1 MAETIQQKTIPTLYN
16 LSSSQGNAI
25 LWALEEV
32 TAINGLKYNL
42 KNFSRR
48 GATTAKDLKVIFPLG
63 KSPIVTLEPV
73 ASEPDQTYQIKP
85 NTLTESRLI
94 LQFISENYTDGI
106 WVPESEGDKRR
117 DVFFSELAKCTLL
130 EKVDFAL
137 VFEVTTTFLP
147 FGIRQLVGLMVR
159 PIVNHFLGDLRDIFQ
174 IMEEELSEG
183 KPWFAGSRMGL
194 ADFNMSFG
202 MDMASARGYFDGE
215 KYRKVQTWLEKIHAR
230 EAYKKALEKGGG
242 YDLVNFT

>member
-1 MAETIQQKTIPTLYN
+1 LPPFHSTHLKNRSENGRNNPAKDYPHTLQPLLIPGQRNPMGTRRGHRH
-16 LSSSQGNAI
+16 QR
-25 LWALEEV
+25 
-32 TAINGLKYNL
+32 LKYNL

-73 ASEPDQTYQIKP
+73 ASEPAQTYQIKP
-85 NTLTESRLI
+85 NTLTESHLI

-137 VFEVTTTFLP
+137 
-147 FGIRQLVGLMVR
+147 GL
-159 PIVNHFLGDLRDIFQ
+159 
-174 IMEEELSEG
+174 
-183 KPWFAGSRMGL
+183 
-194 ADFNMSFG
+194 
-202 MDMASARGYFDGE
+202 RGYDD
-215 KYRKVQTWLEKIHAR
+215 HAPFWNP
-230 EAYKKALEKGGG
+230 AAG
-242 YDLVNFT
+242 